1 MCMKVKVD
9 WRALTS
15 FESIVGEIDNERSTT
30 QVFVRVIDICIKE
43 RNTMNHNCFFFNRE
57 NEM

>member
-1 MCMKVKVD
+1 MNVKVD
-9 WRALTS
+9 WRVLTS